1 MNLQIFFSKILDNRN
16 TRVAML
22 MYMYS
27 TNLSWLSLKQF
38 DSFVPFMNIVRVLSQ
53 KNTKNIH
60 RKLNCISI
68 LLSI

>member
-38 DSFVPFMNIVRVLSQ
+38 DSLVPFMNIVRVLSQ

>member
-53 KNTKNIH
+53 KNTKNMH